1 MNEFYT
7 TKIYFAIVSVFFT
20 LTVFAQDIAVNEV
33 MASNLNTLLDEE
45 GSPSD
50 WIELYN
56 YGTAPVDLAGY
67 GLSDDALVP
76 FKWTFPSVTLQPNS
90 YLLVWA
96 SDKNIAT
103 VGQPLHTN
111 FKISSGGEAI
121 SLTNPAGTL
130 LDQAPATSLPED
142 VSIGRQPNGTGPWL
156 YFYTPTPNASNTGT
170 GLTDLLVAPSF
181 SQDSGFY
188 TTAFNLTLTHP
199 NPNAVLVYTLD
210 GSDPD
215 INNLNGT
222 SFQYKNLYPTAVGSS
237 PGPLLQETYT
247 SFQYNVPITIT
258 DKSAQPDKVAN
269 KNSRQHPL
277 YVPPTP
283 VRKGTVFKARSYV
296 NGIPS
301 KVVAKTY
308 FIWAAGNPY
317 TFPVISLQTQENNLF
332 DYNLGTYTAG
342 VDFDTWRANNPTNT
356 QYYRPEFNNYYRS
369 GGAWEYP
376 MSVEIFSNNASV
388 INMNAGYRIHGNNS
402 RSDIIKSLRLYADSD
417 YDEQDVFEHN
427 LFTTPIYDAPDP
439 TNDKFKRILLRGN
452 GSGGAVANDVV
463 FNRVMQKMYN
473 GVTRV
478 QPVVHFINGEYWGIS
493 AIRDRFDR
501 YHYAYNF
508 DLDKDNIA
516 QISCGGSNCE
526 LDEGTDA
533 DYSDYNNLKSYI
545 NDNDMANPTFYA
557 AVKSRFEITSFI
569 DNMILQIYSGNNG
582 YERKFWKAIVPEN
595 DGYGDGR
602 WRTSIQDFEPALSTL
617 TDWLS
622 FWGTLTGSPNESLFS
637 SLLDNPEFKIQFINR
652 FADALNSCF
661 TPEHFNTVVNTTF
674 DEVAPFLAE
683 HSNRT
688 TVIDFYTPNNKTN
701 LLNWGT
707 NHPAV
712 QRNAIKSFFNI
723 ANTVDITLSLSNN
736 DAGAV
741 KMNTIDITANTPG
754 ISENP
759 YPWTGIYFQNIPVTL
774 KAKANPGF
782 TFSHWSGDV
791 TGTSEEITFTPNA
804 NQQIQANFVPDADAL
819 DLIYFWFF
827 DGAIPNNTPLQS
839 LDATYASNNWSASL
853 QFDSCLVGYPFTSTD
868 LNWRKA
874 SMERKN
880 SPTAVNYFEAGN
892 GNIPYNSSAMKG
904 IQIKQPFQDG
914 TLQNTLRMVFP
925 TTNWEQIKIS
935 FAVENDGAATGLVF
949 DYWNGTQWSNAGI
962 PNPAVAIGTGY
973 AAVQIDLSAVAA
985 ANNQASFQFRIR
997 FTGDNMFL
1005 SEGNEVLFNNF
1016 AVEGQTVLS
1025 TPNLTKNMQVTAFP
1039 NPAQTVVHINSNE
1052 PILALELYNLYGQ
1065 RVLHLQPK
1073 TTSSSIDIQ
1082 NLPAGMYL
1090 LKAISDNQ
1098 KEKVVK
1104 IIKN

>member
-1 MNEFYT
+1 MEQSYT
-7 TKIYFAIVSVFFT
+7 KRIFSLFFCLLSTFLFSQNIAI
-20 LTVFAQDIAVNEV
+20 NEV
-33 MASNLNTLLDEE
+33 MSSNLNTIEDEDND
-45 GSPSD
+45 PSD
-50 WIELYN
+50 WIEIFN
-56 YGTAPVDLAGY
+56 YGTVAVDLAGY
-67 GLSDDALVP
+67 GLTDDALLP
-76 FKWTFPSVTLQPNS
+76 YKWTFPSVTLNPNS

-96 SDKNIAT
+96 SDKNKIV
-103 VGQPLHTN
+103 VGQPLHAN
-111 FKISSGGEAI
+111 FKISSGGEDLT
-121 SLTNPAGTL
+121 LTNPAGTMV
-130 LDQAPATSLPED
+130 DQAPSTSLPED
-142 VSIGRQPNGTGPWL
+142 VSLGRQPNGTGAWL

-181 SQDSGFY
+181 SQDSGFF
-188 TTAFNLTLTHP
+188 TTAFDLTLTHP
-199 NPNAVLVYTLD
+199 NPNAVIVYTLD

-215 INNLNGT
+215 INNLTGT
-222 SFQYKNLYPTAVGSS
+222 SFQYKNVYPTAVGSS
-237 PGPLLQETYT
+237 PGPLLTETYT
-247 SFQYNVPITIT
+247 SFQYSTPINVQ
-258 DKSAQPDKVAN
+258 DRSAEPNDLSA
-269 KNSRQHPL
+269 KNTRQHPI
-277 YVPPTP
+277 YIPPTP

-296 NGIPS
+296 NGVPS
-301 KVVAKTY
+301 KVVSRTY
-308 FIWAAGNPY
+308 FVWAAGNPY

-369 GGAWEYP
+369 GGDWEYP
-376 MSVEIFSNNASV
+376 MNVEIFSNNASV

-516 QISCGGSNCE
+516 QVSCGGSNCE

-545 NDNDMANPTFYA
+545 NANDMANATFYTE
-557 AVKSRFEITSFI
+557 VKSRFEMSSFI

-582 YERKFWKAIVPEN
+582 YERKFWKAIDPVN

-617 TDWLS
+617 NDWLS
-622 FWGTLTGSPNESLFS
+622 YWGTLTGSSNESLLS
-637 SLLDNPEFKIQFINR
+637 SLIVNPEFKIQFINR

-661 TPEHFNTVVNTTF
+661 TTAHFNGVVNSTF
-674 DEVAPFLAE
+674 DEIAPFLAE

-688 TVIDFYTPNNKTN
+688 TVIDFYTASNKTK

-707 NHPAV
+707 DHPTV
-712 QRNAIKSFFNI
+712 QRNSIKSFFNI
-723 ANTVDITLSLSNN
+723 ANTVDITISLSNN
-736 DAGAV
+736 DAGTV
-741 KMNTIDITANTPG
+741 KMNTIDITSDTPG
-754 ISENP
+754 ISDNP
-759 YPWTGIYFQNIPVTL
+759 YPWTGIYFQNIPITV

-791 TGTSEEITFTPNA
+791 TGTSEEITFTPSA
-804 NQQIQANFVPDADAL
+804 NQQIQANFTADEDPL
-819 DLIYFWFF
+819 DLVYFWHF
-827 DGAIPNNTPLQS
+827 DSAIPNDTPLQS
-839 LDATYASNNWSASL
+839 LNATYASNNLTASL
-853 QFDSCLVGYPFTSTD
+853 QYDSCLVGYPFTSTD
-868 LNWRKA
+868 PNWRKA

-892 GNIPYNSSAMKG
+892 ENLPYASGSMKG
-904 IQIKQPFQDG
+904 IQIKQPFQNG
-914 TLQNTLRMVFP
+914 TLQNTLRMVFS
-925 TTNWEQIKIS
+925 TTNLEQIKIS
-935 FAVENDGAATGLVF
+935 FAVENDGAADGLVF
-949 DYWNGTQWSNAGI
+949 DYWNGTEWSNAGLA
-962 PNPAVAIGTGY
+962 NPAVAIGTGY
-973 AAVQIDLSAVAA
+973 AAVQIDLSAVLL

-1025 TPNLTKNMQVTAFP
+1025 TPKLTKEMQFTAYP
-1039 NPAQTVVHINSNE
+1039 NPAQTVVNINSNE
-1052 PILALELYNLYGQ
+1052 QISVVELYNLYGQ
-1065 RVLHLQPK
+1065 RVLQMQPNS
-1073 TTSSSIDIQ
+1073 TSSSIDIQ
-1082 NLPAGMYL
+1082 NLPVGIYL
-1090 LKAISDNQ
+1090 LKAISNNQ

>member
-1 MNEFYT
+1 MEQSYT
-7 TKIYFAIVSVFFT
+7 KSIFSLFFCLLSSFLFSQNIAI
-20 LTVFAQDIAVNEV
+20 NEV
-33 MASNLNTLLDEE
+33 MSSNLNTIEDEDND
-45 GSPSD
+45 PSD
-50 WIELYN
+50 WIEIFN
-56 YGTAPVDLAGY
+56 YGTVAVDLAGY
-67 GLSDDALVP
+67 GLTDDALLP
-76 FKWTFPSVTLQPNS
+76 YKWTFPSVTLSPNS

-96 SDKNIAT
+96 SDKNRIV

-111 FKISSGGEAI
+111 FKISSGGEDI
-121 SLTNPAGTL
+121 TLTNPAGTMV
-130 LDQAPATSLPED
+130 DQAPSTSLPED
-142 VSIGRQPNGTGPWL
+142 VSLGRQPNGTGAWL

-188 TTAFNLTLTHP
+188 TSAFDLTLTHP
-199 NPNAVLVYTLD
+199 NPNAVIVYTLD

-215 INNLNGT
+215 INNLTGT
-222 SFQYKNLYPTAVGSS
+222 SFQYKNVYPTAVGSS
-237 PGPLLQETYT
+237 PGPLLTETYT
-247 SFQYNVPITIT
+247 SIQYSTPINVQ
-258 DKSAQPDKVAN
+258 DRSAEPNDLSA
-269 KNSRQHPL
+269 KNTRQHPI

-296 NGIPS
+296 NGVPS
-301 KVVAKTY
+301 KVVSRTY
-308 FIWAAGNPY
+308 FVWANGNPY

-369 GGAWEYP
+369 GGDWEYP
-376 MSVEIFSNNASV
+376 MNVEIFSNNASV

-516 QISCGGSNCE
+516 QVSCGGSNCE

-545 NDNDMANPTFYA
+545 NANDMANATFYA
-557 AVKSRFEITSFI
+557 EVKSRFEMSSFI

-617 TDWLS
+617 NDWLS
-622 FWGTLTGSPNESLFS
+622 YWGTLTGSSNESLLS
-637 SLLDNPEFKIQFINR
+637 SLIVNPEFKIQFINR

-661 TPEHFNTVVNTTF
+661 TTAHFNGVVNSTF
-674 DEVAPFLAE
+674 DEIAPFLAE

-688 TVIDFYTPNNKTN
+688 TVIDFYTASNKTK

-707 NHPAV
+707 DHPTV
-712 QRNAIKSFFNI
+712 QRNSIKSFFNI
-723 ANTVDITLSLSNN
+723 ANTVDITISLSNN
-736 DAGAV
+736 DAGTV
-741 KMNTIDITANTPG
+741 KMNTIDITSDTPG
-754 ISENP
+754 ISDNP
-759 YPWTGIYFQNIPVTL
+759 YPWTGIYFQNIPITV

-804 NQQIQANFVPDADAL
+804 NQQIQANFTADEDPL
-819 DLIYFWFF
+819 DLVYFWHF
-827 DGAIPNNTPLQS
+827 DSAIPNDTPLQS
-839 LDATYASNNWSASL
+839 LNATYASNNLTASL
-853 QFDSCLVGYPFTSTD
+853 QYDSCLVGYPFTSTD
-868 LNWRKA
+868 SNWRKA

-892 GNIPYNSSAMKG
+892 GSLPYNSGAMKG

-925 TTNWEQIKIS
+925 TTNLEQIKIS
-935 FAVENDGAATGLVF
+935 FAVENDGAANGLVF
-949 DYWNGTQWSNAGI
+949 DYWNGTEWSNVGI
-962 PNPAVAIGTGY
+962 ANPSVAIGTGY
-973 AAVQIDLSAVAA
+973 AAVQIDLSAVLL
-985 ANNQASFQFRIR
+985 ANNQASFHFRIR

-1005 SEGNEVLFNNF
+1005 SEGNKVLFNNF

-1025 TPNLTKNMQVTAFP
+1025 TPKLTKEMQFTAYP

-1052 PILALELYNLYGQ
+1052 QISVVELYNLYGQ
-1065 RVLHLQPK
+1065 RVLQMQPNS
-1073 TTSSSIDIQ
+1073 TSSSIDIQ
-1082 NLPAGMYL
+1082 NLPVGIYL
-1090 LKAISDNQ
+1090 LKAISNNQ